1 MTIAVT
7 GPTGNVGRE
16 LVPMLVRAG
25 TRPRVLVRDPG
36 RLDAELRDHVEAVVT
51 DLDDPDAVVAATA
64 GVDALYVVAPSP
76 MSDDPVAAY
85 TALGATLARAVMEN
99 AIPRT
104 VFQSSVGAERR
115 HGMGEIDGLAR
126 IEEQLD
132 ATGAAVLHLR
142 CGYFFSNL
150 AMDLD
155 TLRGGVVPV
164 LLPVDQP
171 MSWVAP
177 RDIAEVAAGWLL
189 RPGWTGRH
197 VQAVHGPTDLSWAE
211 ACAIVAESTGIPFRA
226 ERIADEEMRSQLGAA
241 GLGPAQVE
249 SILGM
254 STGLRDG
261 FVPEQPRT
269 VASTTPTTLRA
280 WAYDVLR
287 PLLAG

>member
-1 MTIAVT
+1 MRVAVT

-36 RLDAELRDHVEAVVT
+36 RLDPELRDHVGPVVT
-51 DLDDPDAVVAATA
+51 DIDDPESVVAATT

-76 MSDDPVAAY
+76 TSDDPVAAY
-85 TALGATLARAVMEN
+85 AAMGTTVARAVAEN

-104 VFQSSVGAERR
+104 VFQSSIGAERR

-150 AMDLD
+150 AMDLAA
-155 TLRGGVVPV
+155 LRGGVLSVIVPT
-164 LLPVDQP
+164 DAP
-171 MSWVAP
+171 MAWVAP
-177 RDIAEVAAGWLL
+177 RDIAEVAAAWLL
-189 RPGWTGRH
+189 RTDWTGRH
-197 VQAVHGPTDLSWAE
+197 VQAVHGPEDLSWDQVASITGE
-211 ACAIVAESTGIPFRA
+211 ATGRPLRVQRIP
-226 ERIADEEMRSQLGAA
+226 DEEQAAQLSGA
-241 GLGPAQVE
+241 GMSPRQVE
-249 SILGM
+249 SIMGM
-254 STGLRDG
+254 SAGLRDG
-261 FVPEQPRT
+261 HRPDPPRT

-280 WAYDVLR
+280 WAYEVLR
-287 PLLAG
+287 PLLIG